1 MCDSYKTKN
10 RILNNLPFFRVSLW
24 LSDASLN
31 FLRGGGR
38 RRRCGGGGLW
48 ARELLFCCQVI
59 WQQHCCLLA
68 ALKRMPCISE
78 KPGAY
83 SEIPRT
89 SFSLERN
96 HWSVGLC
103 AAPPASPLP
112 RYILRVTAYWLE
124 GLFQKIAHNLRSK
137 RFLRKTE
144 ETFTECWGQFDLQ
157 KKAHFE

>member
-31 FLRGGGR
+31 FLRGGGGR
-38 RRRCGGGGLW
+38 RRAAAAHGRRWSTGER
-48 ARELLFCCQVI
+48 ASVLLPGNLATA
-59 WQQHCCLLA
+59 LLPA
-68 ALKRMPCISE
+68 CRALKRMPCISE

-89 SFSLERN
+89 LFSLERN
-96 HWSVGLC
+96 HWSIGLC
-103 AAPPASPLP
+103 AAPPPSPLP

-124 GLFQKIAHNLRSK
+124 GLFQKIAHNLRNK
-137 RFLRKTE
+137 RFPRKTE
-144 ETFTECWGQFDLQ
+144 EPHTECWGRF
-157 KKAHFE
+157 

>member
-1 MCDSYKTKN
+1 MFLCGCLM
-10 RILNNLPFFRVSLW
+10 RHWISLE
-24 LSDASLN
+24 AAAAV
-31 FLRGGGR
+31 GGR
-38 RRRCGGGGLW
+38 RRRTGGGGAQ

-89 SFSLERN
+89 LFSLERN
-96 HWSVGLC
+96 HWSIGLC
-103 AAPPASPLP
+103 AAPPPSPLP

-124 GLFQKIAHNLRSK
+124 GLFQKIAHNLRNK
-137 RFLRKTE
+137 RFPRKTE
-144 ETFTECWGQFDLQ
+144 EPHTECWGRFWPLKFLAIK
-157 KKAHFE
+157 KKANFQKS